1 MLGKESLQWQEA
13 ASVHAASC
21 QTNSTTDPSV
31 AAALLLLPPNLYTQ
45 NVKCLYIKST
55 MGKPFRL
62 Y

>member
-1 MLGKESLQWQEA
+1 
-13 ASVHAASC
+13 V
-21 QTNSTTDPSV
+21 
-31 AAALLLLPPNLYTQ
+31 LPAFCVLPLFLCPQ